1 MSEDVEVE
9 LVEGYTPGAYSESRY
24 KKTWT
29 IVTFKAPIELTRQ
42 FTVLAARARVHRSEL
57 LRAAMRLMLLYY
69 EELRE
74 SGGEEYA
81 LERIRE
87 LVKRYGG

>member
-1 MSEDVEVE
+1 MTDVEVE
-9 LVEGYTPGAYSESRY
+9 LGGYAEGTYANSKYR
-24 KKTWT
+24 KTWM
-29 IVTFKAPIELTRQ
+29 IVTFKAPIGLARE
-42 FTVLAARARVHRSEL
+42 FTALAARAGVHRSEL

-69 EELRE
+69 EELRR

-81 LERIRE
+81 LERLRE